1 MGCAVTDL
9 SYINRGSSLV
19 DLKVVVLGIGVAG
32 FACADA
38 LLRYHAKVIVLDEST
53 YSDAQRRAQIL
64 ETLGA
69 QVILSAKDLPDAN
82 LVVTSP
88 GLPPDHP
95 WLTHYQMNKIPIW
108 GELELAWR
116 LRDPNTP
123 WLLISGTNGKT
134 TTTLMTNSILTAAGL
149 KSKAIGNIGYPAI
162 DAVTDGETYDVFVVE
177 VGVQQLP
184 FVHSISPLA
193 SVVLNLA
200 PDHLDHFGT
209 MDQYRNMKAR
219 TYENTVIAAIYNDED
234 PTTMAM
240 VEQANVVDGCRAIG
254 FTRKIPARSMVGV
267 VEDLI
272 VDRAFI
278 VERATSAQ
286 ELASVLDVKPFAPHN
301 VSNALAAA
309 ALARAFGV
317 PASAVSQGLQN
328 FEPASHRIQFVGE
341 VNGVKYIDD
350 SKATNAHAA
359 FESIMSYQN
368 VVWIGGGD
376 AKGQNLL
383 ELIKSTSANMR
394 AAVLLG
400 KDRDE
405 ISGYLSQ
412 TAPDLPVTIIN
423 ELDPVVAMKQVVQA
437 ASKYAQSG
445 DTVLLAPGCASW
457 DMFKNYAH
465 RGELFAQCVNLLT

>member
-1 MGCAVTDL
+1 MKNLTE
-9 SYINRGSSLV
+9 INRSSNLTGWNIA
-19 DLKVVVLGIGVAG
+19 VLGIGVAG

-38 LLRYHAKVIVLDEST
+38 LLRYGATVTVLDEGS
-53 YSDAQRRAQIL
+53 SADAIRRSQIL

-69 QVILSAKDLPDAN
+69 TVVLNAVNLPAVDLVI
-82 LVVTSP
+82 TSP
-88 GLPPDHP
+88 GLPPNHS
-95 WLTHYQMNKIPIW
+95 WLQHYSSLGTPIW

-116 LRDPNTP
+116 LRDPQVP

-134 TTTLMTNSILTAAGL
+134 TTTLMTNSILTVAGL
-149 KSKAIGNIGYPAI
+149 KSKAIGNIGHAAI
-162 DAVTDGETYDVFVVE
+162 DAVTDGETYDVLVVE

-184 FVHSISPLA
+184 FVHTIAPLA

-209 MDQYRNMKAR
+209 MAEYGQMKAK
-219 TYENTVIAAIYNDED
+219 TYANTVVAAIYNDED
-234 PTTMAM
+234 PATMKM
-240 VEQANVVDGCRAIG
+240 VENADVTEGCRAIG
-254 FTRKIPARSMVGV
+254 FTRNIPARSMIGV

-272 VDRAFI
+272 VDRAFV

-286 ELASVLDVKPFAPHN
+286 ELASVLDVQPFAPHN

-317 PASAVSQGLQN
+317 PASAVSAGLRAFQ
-328 FEPASHRIQFVGE
+328 PAAHRIEFVAE

-359 FESIMSYQN
+359 IQSVMAYQN
-368 VVWIGGGD
+368 VIWIGGGD
-376 AKGQNLL
+376 AKGQNLM
-383 ELIKSTSANMR
+383 ELVKATAANMK

-400 KDRDE
+400 KDREELFSQLRDAAPELPITVIDE
-405 ISGYLSQ
+405 TDPA
-412 TAPDLPVTIIN
+412 TA
-423 ELDPVVAMKQVVQA
+423 MQQVVNAA
-437 ASKYAQSG
+437 ASYAQSG

-465 RGELFAQCVNLLT
+465 RGELFATNVRALN

>member
-1 MGCAVTDL
+1 MKDL
-9 SYINRGSSLV
+9 SFINRSANLSE
-19 DLKVVVLGIGVAG
+19 LKVVVLGIGVAG

-38 LLRYHAKVIVLDEST
+38 LLRYGAQVVVLDEKITAES
-53 YSDAQRRAQIL
+53 SRRSEIL

-69 QVILSAKDLPDAN
+69 KVLLATQDLPSAD
-82 LVVTSP
+82 LVITSP
-88 GLPPDHP
+88 GIVP
-95 WLTHYQMNKIPIW
+95 THSWITRYQEMSIPIW

-116 LRDPNTP
+116 LRDPMTP

-134 TTTLMTNSILTAAGL
+134 TTTMMTHSILSAAGL
-149 KSKAIGNIGYPAI
+149 KSKAIGNIGYAAI
-162 DAVTDGETYDVFVVE
+162 DAVTDGENYDVFVVE

-184 FVHSISPLA
+184 FVHTISPLA
-193 SVVLNLA
+193 SCVLNLA

-209 MDQYRNMKAR
+209 MDKYRQMKAR
-219 TYENTVIAAIYNDED
+219 TYEKTVIAAIYNDED
-234 PTTMAM
+234 PATVSM
-240 VEQANVVDGCRAIG
+240 VEQANVIEGCRAVG

-278 VERATSAQ
+278 AERATSAQ
-286 ELASVLDVKPFAPHN
+286 ELASVLDVRPFAPHN

-317 PASAVSQGLQN
+317 PASAVSTGLQN
-328 FEPASHRIQFVGE
+328 FVPASHRIEFVAD

-359 FESIMSYQN
+359 IESIMTYQN
-368 VVWIGGGD
+368 VIWIGGGD
-376 AKGQNLL
+376 AKGQNLMD
-383 ELIKSTSANMR
+383 LIKRTAGNMK
-394 AAVLLG
+394 AAILLG
-400 KDRDE
+400 KDRGE
-405 ISGYLSQ
+405 IFAQLRQ
-412 TAPDLPVTIIN
+412 AAPDLHI
-423 ELDPVVAMKQVVQA
+423 ELIDETEPNLAMNLVVQA
-437 ASKYAQSG
+437 AAKLAHSG

-465 RGELFAQCVNLLT
+465 RGELFAQYVRSLG

>member
-1 MGCAVTDL
+1 MKDL
-9 SYINRGSSLV
+9 AEISRHSNLTGWRIA
-19 DLKVVVLGIGVAG
+19 VLGIGVAG

-38 LLRYHAKVIVLDEST
+38 LLRYGASVISLDETS
-53 YSDAQRRAQIL
+53 SADSQRRAQIL

-69 QVILSAKDLPDAN
+69 TVVLGATELPDVD
-82 LVVTSP
+82 LVITSP
-88 GLPPDHP
+88 GLPPNHP
-95 WLTHYQMNKIPIW
+95 WLLHYQSNQTPIW

-116 LRDPNTP
+116 FRDPTVP

-134 TTTLMTNSILTAAGL
+134 TTTLMANSILLAAGL
-149 KSKAIGNIGYPAI
+149 KSKAIGNIGHPAI

-184 FVHSISPLA
+184 FVHTISPLA

-200 PDHLDHFGT
+200 EDHLDHFGT
-209 MDQYRNMKAR
+209 MAQYRGMKAR
-219 TYENTVIAAIYNDED
+219 TYRNTIVAAIYNDED
-234 PTTMAM
+234 PVTMQM
-240 VEQANVVDGCRAIG
+240 VADADVIEGCRAIG

-272 VDRAFI
+272 VDRAFL

-286 ELASVLDVKPFAPHN
+286 ELASVLDVHPFAPHN

-309 ALARAFGV
+309 ALTRAFGV
-317 PASAVSQGLQN
+317 PASAVSAGLRSFQ
-328 FEPASHRIQFVGE
+328 PARHRIEFVADLS
-341 VNGVKYIDD
+341 GVKYIDD

-359 FESIMSYQN
+359 VQSIMAYEN

-383 ELIKSTSANMR
+383 DLVKSTAANLR

-400 KDRDE
+400 QDRQALFE
-405 ISGYLSQ
+405 ILRE
-412 TAPDLPVTIIN
+412 TAPDLPI
-423 ELDPVVAMKQVVQA
+423 VVIDEAEPETAMKLVVKA
-437 ASKYAQSG
+437 ASEFAQPG

-457 DMFKNYAH
+457 DMFKNYSH
-465 RGELFAQCVNLLT
+465 RGDLFAAEVLALT